1 MTIERV
7 NQLLLSNAAMLE
19 KQNGYLT
26 KNQCRHILIVLRMN
40 IRNVI
45 SAVLDSGAEIT
56 RLTRYEKELKRQGI
70 TMLPVLQA
78 KEEARE
84 WHKTAQTALAENGR
98 QVMEFL
104 DLWQEKGATL
114 LDLCYLCGHEHRRT
128 LREIR
133 AENRGMKFSK
143 LVFVYNL
150 DFRNDKADF
159 LEYETDAPLTHAV
172 KERMIDLMLNTEAGM
187 QASRQAFAKCFPE
200 VWDNACYLTKDCEG
214 DDVLVDKDG
223 EIVGYPE
230 KGKG

>member
-1 MTIERV
+1 MTVDRV
-7 NQLLLSNAAMLE
+7 NQLLLSNAMMLE
-19 KQNGYLT
+19 KQNGNLS

-40 IRNVI
+40 VRNVI
-45 SAVLDSGAEIT
+45 SAVLDSRAEIT

-84 WHKTAQTALAENGR
+84 WHKNAQTALAENGR
-98 QVMEFL
+98 LVMKYL

-150 DFRNDKADF
+150 DFRNDKANF
-159 LEYETDAPLTHAV
+159 LEFETDAPLTHAV
-172 KERMIDLMLNTEAGM
+172 KEHMLDLMLNTKAGM
-187 QASRQAFAKCFPE
+187 QASRQAFIKCFPE
-200 VWDNACYLTKDCEG
+200 IWDDRLILTKDCEG
-214 DDVLVDKDG
+214 DDVFVDKDG
-223 EIVGYPE
+223 EIVGYLE
-230 KGKG
+230 RSE

>member
-1 MTIERV
+1 MTVERV
-7 NQLLLSNAAMLE
+7 NQLLLSNATMIGN
-19 KQNGYLT
+19 QNGNLT
-26 KNQCRHILIVLRMN
+26 KNQCRRILIVLRMN

-45 SAVLDSGAEIT
+45 SSVLDSGAEIT

-70 TMLPVLQA
+70 AMLPVLQA
-78 KEEARE
+78 MEEARE

-98 QVMEFL
+98 LAMKYL

-133 AENRGMKFSK
+133 AKDRGMKFSK

-159 LEYETDAPLTHAV
+159 LEFETDAPLTHAI
-172 KERMIDLMLNTEAGM
+172 KEHMLDLTLNTEAGM
-187 QASRQAFAKCFPE
+187 QASRQALVNCFPE
-200 VWDNACYLTKDCEG
+200 IWDKACYLTKDCEG
-214 DDVLVDKDG
+214 DDVFVDKDG

-230 KGKG
+230 RSE